1 MHYIVLDLEW
11 NQALS
16 REQFVTE
23 PVKLR
28 GEIVQIGAVKLDD
41 SFNTVDV
48 FKIMISPRHYKIMN
62 YKVRELTGIRT
73 SDIRRGYAFPTAY
86 RLFTKWCGGE
96 CALLTWGCDDIPML
110 KDNMTLH
117 GIDTETLPPH
127 YDVQPIFDSQITKE
141 KRQHSLT
148 AAMEILN
155 EPPFEAHDALN
166 DALSTAAVCRH
177 LNMEAGFDGYDDITR
192 SSKLPTIG
200 KSFVKFADIL
210 KDEEVNTFVCPECRR
225 LLHSG
230 EWVSCRRG
238 KVMSKLDCE
247 CGGKYLAFLFCIK
260 NKDGTYRVGRKMPKR
275 EKTDDA
281 YYAKKHAQIEE
292 WRKKKAERALVN
304 A

>member
-23 PVKLR
+23 PIKLR
-28 GEIVQIGAVKLDD
+28 GEIVQIGAVKLDE

-73 SDIRRGYAFPTAY
+73 SDIKRGYAFPIAY
-86 RLFTKWCGGE
+86 GLFMKWCGEE
-96 CALLTWGCDDIPML
+96 CTLLTWGCDDIPML

-117 GIDTETLPPH
+117 GISTDTLPPH

-148 AAMEILN
+148 AAMELLG

-177 LNMEAGFDGYDDITR
+177 LDMEAGFLGYEDITR
-192 SSKLPTIG
+192 SSKLPSIG
-200 KSFVKFADIL
+200 RSFVKVSEIL
-210 KDEEVNTFVCPECRR
+210 NDEEANTFVCPECRK
-225 LLHSG
+225 LLRSK

-238 KVMSKLDCE
+238 KLMSKLDCD
-247 CGGKYLAFLFCIK
+247 CGEKYLAFLFCIK

-275 EKTDDA
+275 SETDDV
-281 YYAKKHAQIEE
+281 YYEKKRAQNEE
-292 WRKKKAERALVN
+292 WRKKRAERTLTHA
-304 A
+304 

>member
-28 GEIVQIGAVKLDD
+28 GEIVQIGAVKLDE
-41 SFNTVDV
+41 SFKTVDV

-73 SDIRRGYAFPTAY
+73 SDLRRGHTFPTAFS
-86 RLFTKWCGGE
+86 LFTKWCGEE
-96 CALLTWGCDDIPML
+96 CTLLTWGCDDIPML

-117 GIDTETLPPH
+117 GIDTESLPPH

-148 AAMEILN
+148 AAMELLG

-166 DALSTAAVCRH
+166 DALSTAVVCRH
-177 LNMEAGFDGYDDITR
+177 LDMEAGFLGYEDITR
-192 SSKLPTIG
+192 SSKLPTVAR
-200 KSFVKFADIL
+200 SFTRFVEIL
-210 KDEEVNTFVCPECRR
+210 NDDEVNTFVCPECRK
-225 LLHSG
+225 LLHTA

-238 KVMSKLDCE
+238 KLMARIDCE
-247 CGGKYLAFLFCIK
+247 CGEKYLAFLFCIK

-275 EKTDDA
+275 EEGDDE
-281 YYAKKHAQIEE
+281 YYEKKLQKNEE
-292 WRKKKAERALVN
+292 WRKKKAERTLTHA
-304 A
+304 